1 MNAQE
6 SFSPIPTPPPLI
18 TRLGWPDRLL
28 IIGFCVIQLLLAAA
42 LLLIGYHVLAGRSA
56 SRAPLR
62 DEATLP
68 RNNPQPNPAAESQP
82 QVRSSL
88 PPELDAS
95 SPFSAADADS
105 DVLDAAPES
114 APADVP
120 APPPPAPEP
129 APAAALTASSA
140 PDADVPA
147 RADPIP
153 DSFSSP
159 FADPFSDPFADPFF
173 SPFVRPPAAFRAP
186 PAFFAPDPV
195 AELARATLQDMRTL
209 FDADPAW
216 LDSPTRPAMG
226 MTTHPDRYE
235 IALDRIDPDS
245 LDVSLDG
252 RTLSVAYRQ
261 SASTSTSA
269 SAQSM
274 NARFLLP
281 GPVADHD
288 ALRITPDPD
297 ARRVFI
303 TVFKPNAPA
312 LAATAP

>member
-6 SFSPIPTPPPLI
+6 SFSPFPTPPPLV

-28 IIGFCVIQLLLAAA
+28 IVGFCVVQIILAAA
-42 LLLIGYHVLAGRSA
+42 LLYIGYNVLAGRSA

-68 RNNPQPNPAAESQP
+68 QSTPQPTPTAESQP
-82 QVRSSL
+82 QARSSL

-95 SPFSAADADS
+95 SPFSAADETD
-105 DVLDAAPES
+105 DALNAPPES
-114 APADVP
+114 TPDDDDAI
-120 APPPPAPEP
+120 PPEPAPEP
-129 APAAALTASSA
+129 ELTPSSA
-140 PDADVPA
+140 PASAPQSVSDPLASPFAD
-147 RADPIP
+147 
-153 DSFSSP
+153 P
-159 FADPFSDPFADPFF
+159 FADPFSDPFFA
-173 SPFVRPPAAFRAP
+173 PFVRPPAAFRAP

-245 LDVSLDG
+245 LDVTLDG

-261 SASTSTSA
+261 SATTSTSA
-269 SAQSM
+269 SSQSM

-303 TVFKPNAPA
+303 TVYKPDAPA
-312 LAATAP
+312 LAASAP